1 MDISGSYTFDAPPD
15 RVWAL
20 LMDPA
25 VISSCIP
32 GCDRFEPTGEN
43 RYRVTLTVALAAITG
58 TYEGTVTLADQVPP
72 SSYRLIAE
80 GQGRPGF
87 VKGSSAITLRADGA
101 TTIVDVAGTVQTG
114 GPIARLGQRLI
125 GGVSK
130 MMLDRFFA
138 CLQAKADARAQ
149 ADYARAMRGRPARA
163 A

>member
-32 GCDRFEPTGEN
+32 GCDRFEPTGEHS
-43 RYRVTLTVALAAITG
+43 YRARLTVALAAITG
-58 TYEGTVTLADQVPP
+58 TYEGTVTLADLVPP
-72 SSYRLIAE
+72 TSYRLISE
-80 GQGRPGF
+80 GQGKPGF

-101 TTIVDVAGTVQTG
+101 TTIVDVKGEVHTG

-138 CLQAKADARAQ
+138 CLRTKLLEK
-149 ADYARAMRGRPARA
+149 
-163 A
+163 

>member
-25 VISSCIP
+25 VISNCIP
-32 GCDRFEPTGEN
+32 GCDRFEPTGEDS
-43 RYRVTLTVALAAITG
+43 YRVRLKVAMAAITG
-58 TYEGTVTLADQVPP
+58 TYEGTVTLADQVPL

-87 VKGSSAITLRADGA
+87 VKGSSLITLRPDGA
-101 TTIVDVAGTVQTG
+101 ATVVEIVGTVQTG
-114 GPIARLGQRLI
+114 GAIARLGQRLI

-130 MMLDRFFA
+130 MMLDLFIT
-138 CLQAKADARAQ
+138 CLQGKLAK
-149 ADYARAMRGRPARA
+149 G
-163 A
+163 